1 MHVYIKCVCVSIY
14 IHSSLHFHTRWGRR
28 WAAEGEREGRG
39 ESAAGARP
47 GTTQGKLNRQT
58 TRLKW
63 VPWHNH
69 ESRQSTTQGRN
80 GQEGHATERFLKRD
94 HAPLP

>member
-1 MHVYIKCVCVSIY
+1 MFT
-14 IHSSLHFHTRWGRR
+14 LAGADDGPQRERGR
-28 WAAEGEREGRG
+28 GRG

-58 TRLKW
+58 ARLKW

-69 ESRQSTTQGRN
+69 ASKQSTTRGRN
-80 GQEGHATERFLKRD
+80 GQEGHAT
-94 HAPLP
+94 